1 MTQFTCDL
9 SCLYHKINNNN
20 ELSVY
25 FQVLNRLNVALMAFA
40 HVNLELQVTSVIN
53 VLQIIG
59 TLENSD
65 VKPAAVYVRAVRI
78 TSPSVIKTP
87 ANVIVNRM

>member
-1 MTQFTCDL
+1 
-9 SCLYHKINNNN
+9 
-20 ELSVY
+20 
-25 FQVLNRLNVALMAFA
+25 MAFA
-40 HVNLELQVTSVIN
+40 HVNLELRVTSVIN

-59 TLENSD
+59 TLETTG

-78 TSPSVIKTP
+78 TNPSVIKSP